1 MGRRRDE
8 LSLFEMLKDHRR
20 GGDQFESDGSVESS
34 QERIPDPSEAM
45 TPGGVRRKVSLDD
58 PAKSIPSSRRL
69 PSIPEGA
76 SSDSPGGHGV
86 PSSPTGSFLSAVIEI
101 RISTILVFTLAAVV
115 AIAVAFISGRQMA
128 VSVPEGR
135 IEMAG
140 GDVPP
145 WPVLNPEPEPK
156 PAIRNVEQDGV
167 VDVSSPIV
175 EGEAVTAAPVI
186 VEMVPKTL
194 WSVMIGQHLSKDPQ
208 VIDQLVQYVDSGLSS
223 SSARIRVSNSR
234 GARTFNVFV
243 GPFEQQEQARSALRE
258 IQTLRPHLGVRF
270 RDAYPTR
277 MVFSVEELEKYG
289 SGN

>member
-1 MGRRRDE
+1 M
-8 LSLFEMLKDHRR
+8 
-20 GGDQFESDGSVESS
+20 
-34 QERIPDPSEAM
+34 
-45 TPGGVRRKVSLDD
+45 
-58 PAKSIPSSRRL
+58 
-69 PSIPEGA
+69 
-76 SSDSPGGHGV
+76 
-86 PSSPTGSFLSAVIEI
+86 

-135 IEMAG
+135 TEMAG
-140 GDVPP
+140 GDLPP
-145 WPVLNPEPEPK
+145 WPVLDPEPEPK

-167 VDVSSPIV
+167 VDVSSTTV
-175 EGEAVTAAPVI
+175 EAEEVFVAPVV
-186 VEMVPKTL
+186 VELVPKTL

-243 GPFEQQEQARSALRE
+243 GPFERQEQARSALRE